1 MSRYTQFI
9 GLTGAARA
17 FVGGLEA
24 IGRYVGAHG
33 MFGEDIELG
42 QWRDA
47 DGNQYREVVQAD
59 PWSSGPCILTCLEMR
74 FASEEEPA
82 TASGEA
88 LAKIRAGL
96 EAASEGER
104 LEPSEASGLLDLL
117 DALGGE
123 TRLFEWVCDPT
134 LRDRHQEIDPAR
146 GTYWI

>member
-1 MSRYTQFI
+1 MSRSTQFI
-9 GLTGAARA
+9 GLTDDARA

-47 DGNQYREVVQAD
+47 DGNRYREVVQAD
-59 PWSSGPCILTCLEMR
+59 PWSSGPCIFTCVEMR
-74 FASEEEPA
+74 FASEEDSAIPP
-82 TASGEA
+82 GGA

-96 EAASEGER
+96 EAASGGAR
-104 LEPSEASGLLDLL
+104 LAPSEASEMLDLL

-123 TRLFEWVCDPT
+123 TRLFEWTLDPT
-134 LRDRHQEIDPAR
+134 LKERHRETDSAK

>member
-1 MSRYTQFI
+1 MSRSTQFI
-9 GLTGAARA
+9 GLTDDARA

-47 DGNQYREVVQAD
+47 DGNRYREVVQAD
-59 PWSSGPCILTCLEMR
+59 PWSSGPCIFTCLEMR

-82 TASGEA
+82 PGEA

-96 EAASEGER
+96 EAASEGTR
-104 LEPSEASGLLDLL
+104 LGPSEASELLDLL

-123 TRLFEWVCDPT
+123 TRLFEWVRDPT
-134 LRDRHQEIDPAR
+134 LRDRHQEMDPAK